1 MAREISSSTE
11 YVLDDFDEEF
21 PELYNALYQNAL
33 SGRARQA
40 RKACELA
47 TLGRR
52 LAAQPRFG
60 GLRDPGRLVQRP
72 SHAPEVA
79 ELTAALRTAR
89 RSAQLLRDEILGQ
102 TPQAKAAAN
111 ARARKMRTPDRPTQS
126 KRSAVVGTP
135 SSGELE
141 DLEEGDAFLSAD
153 PGENLGLPSE
163 TRSRGAGA
171 NANRRR
177 VRDRVSR
184 PVPSPPKSSRA
195 VLSQIVGDD
204 AVAYEL
210 AQLDACQ
217 AGLEKASR
225 AGVRTQA
232 RVSTTSYRPR
242 TAQCREGRN
251 PPLRVSPGNVLQRHA
266 TAEAYTGRLSC
277 RDPSVALFARPATAG
292 YWSSQEKLLRFD

>member
-135 SSGELE
+135 SLGELE
-141 DLEEGDAFLSAD
+141 DLEGDAFLSAD
-153 PGENLGLPSE
+153 PGENLGVPSE
-163 TRSRGAGA
+163 TRSRGAD
-171 NANRRR
+171 ANRRR

-184 PVPSPPKSSRA
+184 PVRSPPKSSRA

-251 PPLRVSPGNVLQRHA
+251 PPPRVSPGNVLQRRA

>member
-102 TPQAKAAAN
+102 TPQAKAAAD
-111 ARARKMRTPDRPTQS
+111 ARARKIRTPDRPTQS

-135 SSGELE
+135 NSGELE
-141 DLEEGDAFLSAD
+141 DLEGDAFLSAD
-153 PGENLGLPSE
+153 PGENLGVPSE

-171 NANRRR
+171 DANLRR

-184 PVPSPPKSSRA
+184 PVRSPPKSSRA

-204 AVAYEL
+204 AVACEL

-242 TAQCREGRN
+242 TALCREGRN
-251 PPLRVSPGNVLQRHA
+251 PPPRVSPGNVLQRHA

>member
-111 ARARKMRTPDRPTQS
+111 ARARKMRTPDRPT
-126 KRSAVVGTP
+126 P
-135 SSGELE
+135 
-141 DLEEGDAFLSAD
+141 
-153 PGENLGLPSE
+153 
-163 TRSRGAGA
+163 
-171 NANRRR
+171 
-177 VRDRVSR
+177 
-184 PVPSPPKSSRA
+184 
-195 VLSQIVGDD
+195 
-204 AVAYEL
+204 
-210 AQLDACQ
+210 
-217 AGLEKASR
+217 
-225 AGVRTQA
+225 
-232 RVSTTSYRPR
+232 
-242 TAQCREGRN
+242 
-251 PPLRVSPGNVLQRHA
+251 
-266 TAEAYTGRLSC
+266 RLS
-277 RDPSVALFARPATAG
+277 LIHI
-292 YWSSQEKLLRFD
+292 

>member
-33 SGRARQA
+33 SGRARHT

-89 RSAQLLRDEILGQ
+89 RAAQLLRDEILGQ

-135 SSGELE
+135 NSGELE
-141 DLEEGDAFLSAD
+141 DLEGDAFLSAD

-171 NANRRR
+171 DANRRR

-184 PVPSPPKSSRA
+184 PVRSPPKSSRA

-204 AVAYEL
+204 AVACEL
-210 AQLDACQ
+210 AQLGAQPKRRRARACE
-217 AGLEKASR
+217 L
-225 AGVRTQA
+225 
-232 RVSTTSYRPR
+232 
-242 TAQCREGRN
+242 
-251 PPLRVSPGNVLQRHA
+251 
-266 TAEAYTGRLSC
+266 
-277 RDPSVALFARPATAG
+277 RPASLRRPIDPVQPVTHRRAYPPG
-292 YWSSQEKLLRFD
+292 VYYNDTRLPRPTRAASHAAIPRSPSSRDRRRPGTGPARKNF

>member
-33 SGRARQA
+33 SGRARQT

-89 RSAQLLRDEILGQ
+89 RSAQLLRDKILGQ

-111 ARARKMRTPDRPTQS
+111 ARALARVL
-126 KRSAVVGTP
+126 KRRARLRMP
-135 SSGELE
+135 AL
-141 DLEEGDAFLSAD
+141 A
-153 PGENLGLPSE
+153 
-163 TRSRGAGA
+163 
-171 NANRRR
+171 RRR
-177 VRDRVSR
+177 ACPCAGTLKR
-184 PVPSPPKSSRA
+184 
-195 VLSQIVGDD
+195 IV
-204 AVAYEL
+204 
-210 AQLDACQ
+210 
-217 AGLEKASR
+217 
-225 AGVRTQA
+225 
-232 RVSTTSYRPR
+232 
-242 TAQCREGRN
+242 
-251 PPLRVSPGNVLQRHA
+251 
-266 TAEAYTGRLSC
+266 
-277 RDPSVALFARPATAG
+277 F
-292 YWSSQEKLLRFD
+292 

>member
-21 PELYNALYQNAL
+21 PLLYNALYHNAL
-33 SGRARQA
+33 RGTRQTS
-40 RKACELA
+40 KTCELA

-60 GLRDPGRLVQRP
+60 NGLRDPERLVQRT
-72 SHAPEVA
+72 SHTPEVA
-79 ELTAALRTAR
+79 ELTTALRTAR
-89 RSAQLLRDEILGQ
+89 RSAQLLRDEIFGQ
-102 TPQAKAAAN
+102 TPDAKTAAG
-111 ARARKMRTPDRPTQS
+111 ARVRKVRSLDRPAQG

-135 SSGELE
+135 GTGDFE
-141 DLEEGDAFLSAD
+141 DPAVYAFLSAD
-153 PGENLGLPSE
+153 PGENIGVPSE
-163 TRSRGAGA
+163 TMLPGGGGADA
-171 NANRRR
+171 NLRR
-177 VRDRVSR
+177 VRDRAPR
-184 PVPSPPKSSRA
+184 PARSPRKSSRA
-195 VLSQIVGDD
+195 ALSQIFGDD

-242 TAQCREGRN
+242 TAQCREGQD
-251 PPLRVSPGNVLQRHA
+251 PAPLASPGSVLQRHA
-266 TAEAYTGRLSC
+266 TVEAYVGRLSR

-292 YWSSQEKLLRFD
+292 SWSSQEKLLRFD

>member
-60 GLRDPGRLVQRP
+60 GLRDTGRLVQRP

-111 ARARKMRTPDRPTQS
+111 ARARKMR
-126 KRSAVVGTP
+126 
-135 SSGELE
+135 
-141 DLEEGDAFLSAD
+141 
-153 PGENLGLPSE
+153 
-163 TRSRGAGA
+163 
-171 NANRRR
+171 
-177 VRDRVSR
+177 
-184 PVPSPPKSSRA
+184 
-195 VLSQIVGDD
+195 I
-204 AVAYEL
+204 
-210 AQLDACQ
+210 
-217 AGLEKASR
+217 
-225 AGVRTQA
+225 
-232 RVSTTSYRPR
+232 
-242 TAQCREGRN
+242 
-251 PPLRVSPGNVLQRHA
+251 
-266 TAEAYTGRLSC
+266 
-277 RDPSVALFARPATAG
+277 
-292 YWSSQEKLLRFD
+292 

>member
-89 RSAQLLRDEILGQ
+89 RSAQLLRGEILGQ
-102 TPQAKAAAN
+102 TPQAKAAAVGSLDELTTLDGVSDE
-111 ARARKMRTPDRPTQS
+111 AQ
-126 KRSAVVGTP
+126 AV
-135 SSGELE
+135 
-141 DLEEGDAFLSAD
+141 A
-153 PGENLGLPSE
+153 LP
-163 TRSRGAGA
+163 
-171 NANRRR
+171 
-177 VRDRVSR
+177 
-184 PVPSPPKSSRA
+184 
-195 VLSQIVGDD
+195 LIVGSS
-204 AVAYEL
+204 L
-210 AQLDACQ
+210 AFSLLLLQVLTLHQ
-217 AGLEKASR
+217 
-225 AGVRTQA
+225 V
-232 RVSTTSYRPR
+232 
-242 TAQCREGRN
+242 
-251 PPLRVSPGNVLQRHA
+251 GN
-266 TAEAYTGRLSC
+266 
-277 RDPSVALFARPATAG
+277 
-292 YWSSQEKLLRFD
+292 

>member
-1 MAREISSSTE
+1 M
-11 YVLDDFDEEF
+11 
-21 PELYNALYQNAL
+21 
-33 SGRARQA
+33 
-40 RKACELA
+40 
-47 TLGRR
+47 
-52 LAAQPRFG
+52 
-60 GLRDPGRLVQRP
+60 
-72 SHAPEVA
+72 
-79 ELTAALRTAR
+79 
-89 RSAQLLRDEILGQ
+89 
-102 TPQAKAAAN
+102 
-111 ARARKMRTPDRPTQS
+111 QS

-141 DLEEGDAFLSAD
+141 DLEGDAFLSAD
-153 PGENLGLPSE
+153 PGENLGVPSE

-171 NANRRR
+171 DANRR

-184 PVPSPPKSSRA
+184 PVRSPPKSSRA

-204 AVAYEL
+204 AVACEL

-242 TAQCREGRN
+242 TASN
-251 PPLRVSPGNVLQRHA
+251 PPPRVSPGNVPQRRA

-277 RDPSVALFARPATAG
+277 RDPSVALFARPATAR

>member
-1 MAREISSSTE
+1 MVEQKISRAVLNKTRE
-11 YVLDDFDEEF
+11 
-21 PELYNALYQNAL
+21 N
-33 SGRARQA
+33 A
-40 RKACELA
+40 RKNIIL
-47 TLGRR
+47 L
-52 LAAQPRFG
+52 LLLILLILLFI
-60 GLRDPGRLVQRP
+60 LV
-72 SHAPEVA
+72 
-79 ELTAALRTAR
+79 
-89 RSAQLLRDEILGQ
+89 LLILGLMDWK
-102 TPQAKAAAN
+102 TVVAVP
-111 ARARKMRTPDRPTQS
+111 PVVPTLFGWLFNCTVTG
-126 KRSAVVGTP
+126 A
-135 SSGELE
+135 SG
-141 DLEEGDAFLSAD
+141 
-153 PGENLGLPSE
+153 
-163 TRSRGAGA
+163 
-171 NANRRR
+171 RR

-184 PVPSPPKSSRA
+184 PVRSPPKSSRA

-242 TAQCREGRN
+242 TASN
-251 PPLRVSPGNVLQRHA
+251 PPPRVSPGNVLQRHA

>member
-89 RSAQLLRDEILGQ
+89 RSARLLRDEILGQ
-102 TPQAKAAAN
+102 TPQAKAAAD
-111 ARARKMRTPDRPTQS
+111 ARARKIHTPDRPTQS

-135 SSGELE
+135 SSRCFDCRRWRWRSQHSAEAAELSQQP
-141 DLEEGDAFLSAD
+141 G
-153 PGENLGLPSE
+153 PGEAPAE
-163 TRSRGAGA
+163 TGHTRQQWQWSR
-171 NANRRR
+171 
-177 VRDRVSR
+177 
-184 PVPSPPKSSRA
+184 
-195 VLSQIVGDD
+195 
-204 AVAYEL
+204 
-210 AQLDACQ
+210 
-217 AGLEKASR
+217 
-225 AGVRTQA
+225 
-232 RVSTTSYRPR
+232 
-242 TAQCREGRN
+242 
-251 PPLRVSPGNVLQRHA
+251 
-266 TAEAYTGRLSC
+266 
-277 RDPSVALFARPATAG
+277 
-292 YWSSQEKLLRFD
+292 

>member
-111 ARARKMRTPDRPTQS
+111 ARARKMRTPDRPTPR

-153 PGENLGLPSE
+153 PGENLGLPSA

-171 NANRRR
+171 DANRRR

-184 PVPSPPKSSRA
+184 PVRSPPKSSRA

-242 TAQCREGRN
+242 TTQCREGRN
-251 PPLRVSPGNVLQRHA
+251 PPPRVSPGSVLQQHA